1 MRAVRAERLERA
13 QQLRDRQSQAA
24 QLVDA
29 RMRAALTD
37 IERQLR
43 HPTTRRN
50 VFTLDRSG
58 RVVFTKDR
66 VWFDDAPRDEIAWPG
81 SVEELIEAARTA
93 EVMGRADQAATSY
106 RRLMV
111 IEPRLR

>member
-1 MRAVRAERLERA
+1 
-13 QQLRDRQSQAA
+13 
-24 QLVDA
+24 
-29 RMRAALTD
+29 MRAALTD

-58 RVVFTKDR
+58 VVFTKDR

-111 IEPRLR
+111 IEPRLRDWGRFCLNDVAPSDIANSDQIT